1 MKHSRKILAQLIT
14 LVFSMSLVASTAAP
28 TLAAV
33 PKFPGFGPI
42 TKDQAKNLGLR
53 EETNL
58 IDVVI
63 SITKIVLT
71 LASVVALLF
80 IIIAG
85 IRYVTSSGDEKHAE
99 QAKKA
104 IIYAVIGLIVI
115 GVAAAI
121 VNFTVFAIRGK

>member
-85 IRYVTSSGDEKHAE
+85 IRYVPPLVMRNMPSKRKKLSFMLSSGS
-99 QAKKA
+99 
-104 IIYAVIGLIVI
+104 L
-115 GVAAAI
+115 
-121 VNFTVFAIRGK
+121 